1 MSNHCRQPTEK
12 LARYALKGVV
22 ILLIFLEVHMGT
34 NQNTLRQGQKER
46 LRKGVIQGSRYYN
59 RFLKDKTFIIVT
71 VDYMYCSITFK
82 KQDFCHFTGLSISHV
97 SESNFFDICVNGT
110 ITNSNIR
117 DEQHYD
123 YNTLRVKNNILKKLN
138 KFLHADAST
147 NLFISGLV
155 TNTFTFSCAI
165 RNDIENM
172 TICFVG
178 ENNHA
183 RSLRKARNSRN
194 TEDEKQI
201 IGIFELNNSKWDK
214 CIYIRNKQDIID
226 NISQDKFSNGLKKY
240 LHID

>member
-1 MSNHCRQPTEK
+1 MRTS
-12 LARYALKGVV
+12 
-22 ILLIFLEVHMGT
+22 
-34 NQNTLRQGQKER
+34 QNKLRQSQKER

-59 RFLKDKTFIIVT
+59 HFLRDRTFIVVT
-71 VDYMYCSITFK
+71 EDYMYCPITFT
-82 KQDFCHFTGLSISHV
+82 KQDFCHFTGLSISQV
-97 SESNFFDICVNGT
+97 SESNFFDICYKGT
-110 ITNSNIR
+110 ITNSNIK

-138 KFLHADAST
+138 KFLHTDAST

-183 RSLRKARNSRN
+183 RSLRKARNSKN
-194 TEDEKQI
+194 TQDEKQI
-201 IGIFELNNSKWDK
+201 IGIFEINNDKWDK
-214 CIYIRNKQDIID
+214 CIYIRSKQNIVD
-226 NISQDKFSNGLKKY
+226 NISHDNFSDKLKHY